1 MGKVISFMNNKG
13 GVGKTTSTHS
23 IGLAFARMGKKILF
37 IDLDSQANLTSMLS
51 DTDPLKHEWET
62 TIEESFLQ
70 YPDIPLPIQKTSDP
84 MVDFVPS
91 DLDLANFEKDI
102 ARKSLREYLLAD
114 LLQPVVD
121 KYDFIFI
128 DCPPAIQMITYN
140 AMLASD
146 YLIFVST
153 LDGKSFKGIQMITTV
168 YNDIIQNRRFASNV
182 KILGILA
189 TKFERDKVS
198 RIYWDLLNKQYGPLV
213 IEPYIRKSTM
223 VNRATSANQSIYVI
237 DPSGKVADDYIRA
250 AEDILVRIDDDI
262 RHANDEVEGQGSGE

>member
-23 IGLAFARMGKKILF
+23 IGLAFAKMGKKVLF
-37 IDLDSQANLTSMLS
+37 IDLDSQANLTSILS
-51 DTDPLKHEWET
+51 DTDPLKQEWKT

-70 YPDIPLPIQKTSDP
+70 YPDVPLPIQHTDNP
-84 MVDFVPS
+84 YIDFVPS
-91 DLDLANFEKDI
+91 DLDLANFERDI

-114 LLQPVVD
+114 ILQPVVD
-121 KYDFIFI
+121 NYDYVFI

-140 AMLASD
+140 AILASD
-146 YLIFVST
+146 YLIFVTT

-168 YNDIIQNRRFASNV
+168 YNDIMQNRRFASNV
-182 KILGILA
+182 KVIGILA

-198 RIYWDLLNKQYGPLV
+198 RFYWDLLNKQYGALV

-237 DPSGKVADDYIRA
+237 DPTGKATDDYLRA
-250 AEDILVRIDDDI
+250 AEDLLVRIEDDV
-262 RHANDEVEGQGSGE
+262 RNPGGSGEGSAE

>member
-23 IGLAFARMGKKILF
+23 IGLAFAKMGKRILF
-37 IDLDSQANLTSMLS
+37 VDLDSQANLTSMLT
-51 DTDPLKHEWET
+51 DTDPLKTEWDT

-70 YPDIPLPIQKTSDP
+70 YPDVPLPIRHTENP
-84 MVDFVPS
+84 MIDFVPS
-91 DLDLANFEKDI
+91 DLDLANFEKDV

-114 LLQPVVD
+114 LLQPVVGE
-121 KYDFIFI
+121 YDFIFI

-146 YLIFVST
+146 YLIFVTT

-168 YNDIIQNRRFASNV
+168 YNDIMQNRRFASNV

-198 RIYWDLLNKQYGPLV
+198 RAYWELLNKQYGALV

-223 VNRATSANQSIYVI
+223 VNRATSSNQSIYVV
-237 DPSGKVADDYIRA
+237 DPAGKATDDYIRA
-250 AEDILVRIDDDI
+250 AEDILMRVYDDTRFSGNAI
-262 RHANDEVEGQGSGE
+262 PENAEV